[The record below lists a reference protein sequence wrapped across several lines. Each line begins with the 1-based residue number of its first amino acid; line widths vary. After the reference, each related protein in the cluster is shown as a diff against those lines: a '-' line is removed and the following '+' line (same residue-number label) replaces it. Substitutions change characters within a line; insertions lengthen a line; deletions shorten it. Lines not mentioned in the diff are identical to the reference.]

1 MTIDNPHHRWY
12 TLTWDLRGA
21 AAPVAKGDVIMNV
34 PNRITVCRIILSVL
48 LLILL
53 IFPLDK
59 VGISFPEIMVN
70 ENFIIDSKYLIC
82 GVVFMIAS
90 LTDFLD
96 GHLARK
102 YNMVTDLGKV
112 MDAIADKILVNGVLI
127 VLAYEGYI
135 SVIIPVIIVS
145 RDIIVDSIKM
155 VAGQKNGAVGASKA
169 GKAKTMCMM
178 IGVTLLFFYDLPLS
192 LFNIYPAR
200 VLILI
205 ATILSILSGIQY
217 YEKNKKFLGK

>member
-1 MTIDNPHHRWY
+1 
-12 TLTWDLRGA
+12 
-21 AAPVAKGDVIMNV
+21 MNV
-34 PNRITVCRIILSVL
+34 PNRITICRIILAIV
-48 LLILL
+48 LLILMV
-53 IFPLDK
+53 FPLDK
-59 VGISFPEIMVN
+59 VGVTFPEIMVN

-82 GVVFMIAS
+82 GVIFMIAS

-112 MDAIADKILVNGVLI
+112 MDAIADKVLVNGVLI
-127 VLAYEGYI
+127 ILAYEGYI
-135 SVIIPVIIVS
+135 SVVIPVIIVS

-169 GKAKTMCMM
+169 GKAKTMFMM
-178 IGVTLLFFYDLPLS
+178 IGITLLLFYDLPLS
-192 LFNIYPAR
+192 LVNIYPAK

-205 ATILSILSGIQY
+205 ATILSIISGVQY